1 VRIDDLGFEAP
12 PDRCG
17 DERVVRR
24 AASMGD
30 DGELHTEI
38 VQLSPGGVGRDAVT
52 RWCRTRYRADAPF
65 DDAFG
70 TGSSR

>member
-1 VRIDDLGFEAP
+1 M
-12 PDRCG
+12 
-17 DERVVRR
+17 
-24 AASMGD
+24 SD

-52 RWCRTRYRADAPF
+52 RWCRTRYRAEAPF